1 MSDITTITGES
12 INSNYLHKYFKCL
25 VNQFFKVLPM
35 RENEEASAGVYL
47 ESLRNELIGFGNLI
61 PIIHQ
66 DALFVTLLST
76 LQFFIDYPECPIPT
90 VKRGVFKAISICN
103 KLAEMYENTEEV

>member
-1 MSDITTITGES
+1 MSEIITITGEN
-12 INSNYLHKYFKCL
+12 IDSNFLHEYFKCL

-35 RENEEASAGVYL
+35 RENDEASIDVYL

-61 PIIHQ
+61 PIVNQ
-66 DALFVTLLST
+66 DAMFVTLLAT
-76 LQFFIDYPECPIPT
+76 LQFFIDYPECPIST

-103 KLAEMYENTEEV
+103 KLAELYENIEEV